1 MVEATVNSVIYGTP
15 GVSSQ
20 AVRNARII
28 HERMLAVVL
37 KCRPSSLLEIGAGQ
51 GTMGAA
57 FVQRGIDYVG
67 IEPIES
73 ELREARRR
81 YPAVRIIQASC
92 YDDPEELRVRKFDLV
107 YSNDIIE
114 HLYEPRKLV
123 AFSRFYLR
131 PGGLIVCGTPHYGSY
146 LRNLVLSLTNR
157 WDHHHNPLWDG
168 GHIKFFSKASLY
180 RIWAEAGFTDFEWG
194 SIRSGRFPLIPMY
207 LYCTARM
214 K

>member
-1 MVEATVNSVIYGTP
+1 VNSVIYGTP
-15 GVSSQ
+15 DVSSR

-28 HERMLAVVL
+28 HERMLSVVL

-51 GTMGAA
+51 GTLGAA

-73 ELREARRR
+73 ECGEARRR
-81 YPAVRIIQASC
+81 HPAVHIIQASC
-92 YDDPEELRVRKFDLV
+92 YDDPDELRGRKFDLV

-114 HLYEPRKLV
+114 HLYEPRKLA
-123 AFSRFYLR
+123 AFSRSYLR

-146 LRNLVLSLTNR
+146 LRNLILSLTNR

-168 GHIKFFSKASLY
+168 GHIKFFSKTSLY
-180 RIWAEAGFTDFEWG
+180 QIWAEAGFADFEWG
-194 SIRSGRFPLIPMY
+194 IIRSGRFPLVPMY